1 MVGINRPIL
10 LITPL
15 SAVAEK
21 RYSSPVGIFLFR
33 RRGPASG
40 SDLGGSTP
48 GGSPHEPRFF
58 LSHFLPR
65 RTSSKPT
72 GLATARTSCCGD
84 ARFAN
89 AIRSSATVAAASR
102 RTMNITTGLGSDAA
116 FALVAGRPSPSFPCS
131 LSPTRTTVC
140 WLALRR
146 SADTFG
152 ALLVG
157 RGNAHAEG
165 PRSGARSLYPPPLVS
180 RPGPLPTGGFLSAPN
195 ARPPGPL
202 AGARR
207 SGRSPG

>member
-1 MVGINRPIL
+1 MALMEDMLRVPSSRSVGINRPIF

-40 SDLGGSTP
+40 SDLGRSTP
-48 GGSPHEPRFF
+48 GGSPHELRFS

-65 RTSSKPT
+65 RTSSKLT

-89 AIRSSATVAAASR
+89 GIPSLATVAAASR
-102 RTMNITTGLGSDAA
+102 RTMNITTGLGFDAA
-116 FALVAGRPSPSFPCS
+116 FALVAGRPSPCFPCS
-131 LSPTRTTVC
+131 LPPTRTTAC

-146 SADTFG
+146 SADTLWST
-152 ALLVG
+152 A
-157 RGNAHAEG
+157 RGKRRR
-165 PRSGARSLYPPPLVS
+165 PR
-180 RPGPLPTGGFLSAPN
+180 
-195 ARPPGPL
+195 
-202 AGARR
+202 
-207 SGRSPG
+207 